1 VFLKVAALFGVLAC
15 AAPALAAAA
24 SAGAVRVTATNA
36 GRNLEESVWQT
47 VPAVG
52 GFVEREPQEGAAPA
66 QATEFRVA
74 YDDTTLFVQVRAF
87 DTEPDKIVTYL
98 TRRDDESP
106 CDWIR
111 ILVDSYHDRRTAYEF
126 AVNPDGVKQ
135 DRYWFND
142 TNSDISWDAVW
153 DVTVSRN
160 QQGWVAEFR
169 IPFSQLRFTPAD
181 TNTFGFAVAR
191 DVGRL
196 HATSTWPLLAR
207 SANGY
212 VSSFGELAGVRTSR
226 AAKRLEFTPYT
237 VASLTRQAVSDNPLA
252 DSSSAGTSFGA
263 DIKYALTPGLTLTA
277 SINPDFG
284 QVEADP
290 ATVNLSAFETFFNER
305 RPFFVEGSGNFRFD
319 ADCYDGCNNLFYSRR
334 IGRLPHGALTLP
346 TGPEIY
352 TDAPLQTTILGA
364 AKLTGRIG
372 RYSIGVVHAVTQEE
386 FADVLTLGAPSRLP
400 VEPPTNY
407 SVARVRREFPNQ
419 SYVGVIAT
427 AVNRGDS
434 GQAALPEH
442 AFAGGADFDW
452 RLARRYSVNGFFEG
466 SRVSGTPGA
475 LTIIQTDSRHLFQRP
490 DLISSSLDVTRTS
503 LAGYAA
509 AIAFNKI
516 GGEFVRSNSYF
527 YARSPGF
534 ETNDIGFLRRADFR
548 RFGNW
553 LQLRDNRPSRWF
565 RNRAINFNQW
575 AAWNYD
581 GDRLFGGFNIN
592 GNVTWRSNW
601 AVGGGFNA
609 NGLGFDDRASRGGP
623 GAYANPTHEAWA
635 WMNSDNRRKV
645 AANLSGDVGG
655 DAQGSSWAEFTP
667 EVIVRPVPAVL
678 FSIGARINHTVADS
692 QWVNNLTVPDTHYVF
707 AHLDQMTTSLTGRLN
722 YTLSPTLSLQL
733 YGEPFVSG
741 GDYRAFRELVD
752 GRNLDY
758 ASRYAPFDYNYAANG
773 IPDFN
778 VKSFRTTNVLR
789 WEYRPGSTLF
799 VVWQQARES
808 DLGAGGFRLGRDARA
823 IFGVPP
829 HNVFL
834 VKLAYWL
841 NA

>member
-1 VFLKVAALFGVLAC
+1 M
-15 AAPALAAAA
+15 
-24 SAGAVRVTATNA
+24 
-36 GRNLEESVWQT
+36 
-47 VPAVG
+47 
-52 GFVEREPQEGAAPA
+52 
-66 QATEFRVA
+66 
-74 YDDTTLFVQVRAF
+74 
-87 DTEPDKIVTYL
+87 
-98 TRRDDESP
+98 
-106 CDWIR
+106 
-111 ILVDSYHDRRTAYEF
+111 
-126 AVNPDGVKQ
+126 
-135 DRYWFND
+135 
-142 TNSDISWDAVW
+142 
-153 DVTVSRN
+153 
-160 QQGWVAEFR
+160 
-169 IPFSQLRFTPAD
+169 
-181 TNTFGFAVAR
+181 
-191 DVGRL
+191 
-196 HATSTWPLLAR
+196 
-207 SANGY
+207 
-212 VSSFGELAGVRTSR
+212 
-226 AAKRLEFTPYT
+226 
-237 VASLTRQAVSDNPLA
+237 
-252 DSSSAGTSFGA
+252 
-263 DIKYALTPGLTLTA
+263 
-277 SINPDFG
+277 
-284 QVEADP
+284 
-290 ATVNLSAFETFFNER
+290 
-305 RPFFVEGSGNFRFD
+305 
-319 ADCYDGCNNLFYSRR
+319 
-334 IGRLPHGALTLP
+334 
-346 TGPEIY
+346 
-352 TDAPLQTTILGA
+352 
-364 AKLTGRIG
+364 
-372 RYSIGVVHAVTQEE
+372 
-386 FADVLTLGAPSRLP
+386 
-400 VEPPTNY
+400 EPPTNY

-419 SYVGVIAT
+419 SYVGAIAT
-427 AVNRGDS
+427 TVNRGENS
-434 GQAALPEH
+434 QASLLDHAL
-442 AFAGGADFDW
+442 AGGADFDW
-452 RLARRYSVNGFFEG
+452 RLARRYSVTGFFEG
-466 SRVSGTPGA
+466 SRVSGTPAA

-490 DLISSSLDVTRTS
+490 DLVNSSLDVTRTS
-503 LAGYAA
+503 LGGYAA
-509 AIAFNKI
+509 AVAFNKI

-722 YTLSPTLSLQL
+722 FTVSPTLSLQL